1 MKLRVLHVITTL
13 GRGGAERQL
22 VNLVCHTP
30 RETYQHLVV
39 YLHPPHDLAEELRDA
54 GHEVICLDLP
64 ERAAWLFAPR
74 RLKPILKRF
83 HPHLI
88 QTWLYE
94 ADFAVRLSTRGLSIP
109 VVNTL
114 HQPAYEPETIAAGE
128 WPNWKMQILRQID
141 RTTARWSRPLFVAVS
156 ETVRDSAI
164 KQLAIPGRDVRVIYN
179 AIDVDTLT
187 TSSDE
192 VEKLRAELGLPGD
205 KFLFLTVGRMA
216 PQKGQIFLLE
226 AFQVV
231 AEKFDN
237 VYLGFA
243 GNGPLFE
250 ELQQLSRS
258 LGIDH
263 RVRFLGRREDI
274 GSCLELADAF
284 VFPSLF
290 EGHPLALVEAMLKGV
305 PCITTK
311 IGAMEEI
318 VINREH
324 AILVNPRS
332 AAELTEAMLEILC
345 DAKLRQRLAET
356 AQEMA
361 FARFDLRNAV
371 TNWLELYSEVMK
383 SRSQES

>member
-22 VNLVCHTP
+22 INLVCHTP
-30 RETYQHLVV
+30 PEEYKHLVV
-39 YLHPPHDLAEELRDA
+39 YLHPPHDLAEELENA
-54 GHEVICLDLP
+54 GHEVVCLDLP
-64 ERAAWLFAPR
+64 KRAPWLFAPR

-83 HPHLI
+83 QPHLI

-114 HQPAYEPETIAAGE
+114 HQPAYEPETIAAGQ

-141 RTTARWSRPLFVAVS
+141 RTTARWSKPLFIAVS

-164 KQLAIPGRDVRVIYN
+164 KQLALPKRDVRVIYN
-179 AIDVDTLT
+179 AIDVDTLR
-187 TSSDE
+187 TSPDK
-192 VEKLRAELGLPGD
+192 VEKLRTELALPTD
-205 KFLFLTVGRMA
+205 VFFFLNVGRMA
-216 PQKGQIFLLE
+216 PQKGQTFLLE
-226 AFQVV
+226 AFQIV
-231 AEKFDN
+231 AHKFDD

-243 GNGPLFE
+243 GDGPLLA
-250 ELQQLSRS
+250 ELQELSRA

-274 GSCLELADAF
+274 GTCLELANAF

-305 PCITTK
+305 PCITTR

-318 VINREH
+318 VSNREH

-332 AAELTEAMLEILC
+332 AAELADAMVELRC
-345 DAKLRQRLAET
+345 DAGLRQRVAEAAQKLALE
-356 AQEMA
+356 
-361 FARFDLRNAV
+361 RFDLRNAV
-371 TNWLELYSEVMK
+371 TTWGALYSEVLK
-383 SRSQES
+383 SRGQLS